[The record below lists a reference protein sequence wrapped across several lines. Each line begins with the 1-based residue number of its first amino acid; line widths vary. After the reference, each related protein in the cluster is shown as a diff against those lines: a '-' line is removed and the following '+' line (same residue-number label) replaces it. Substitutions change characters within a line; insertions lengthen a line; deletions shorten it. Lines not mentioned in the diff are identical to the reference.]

1 MKTYTFKIEGT
12 HCAACEI
19 IIEREVKKLPGIS
32 RIEYLNGGE
41 QVVVNYDHT
50 IIEDINNQIKNVL
63 EKNGYKIDEGVVGIR
78 NNRKEW
84 FDAVMITISVISI
97 YVILQNVLKTDFTVP
112 GEINYVSIFIIG
124 IIASVST
131 CMAVVGGIVLSL
143 SSQFAKNGKFT
154 PIISFHI
161 SRLVSF
167 FILGGVIGAIGSV
180 LRPTLAFQGT
190 LEIILFIVF
199 IVLGLNLLGFNVFR
213 FGLAKKIGTKSI
225 GLLSKTTSSTIGNL
239 SAIAAGVVTFILP
252 CGFTQAA
259 QFSAIGSG
267 SFLSGGLIMLVF
279 SLGTLPVLAI
289 ISFVSVRFIQPT
301 FYKASGLI
309 IISFAFIN
317 ILQNWEKI
325 RVGLGF

>member
-19 IIEREVKKLPGIS
+19 IIEREVKKLPGILG
-32 RIEYLNGGE
+32 IEYKHGGE
-41 QVVVNYDHT
+41 EVVVSFDDSK
-50 IIEDINNQIKNVL
+50 IEDINSQIKNVL

-78 NNRKEW
+78 NKKKEW
-84 FDAVMITISVISI
+84 FDAIMIAVSVISI
-97 YVILQNVLKTDFTVP
+97 YVILQNLLKTDFTVS
-112 GEINYVSIFIIG
+112 GEINFISIFIIG

-154 PIISFHI
+154 PIISFHV
-161 SRLVSF
+161 SRLLSF

-180 LRPTLAFQGT
+180 LRPTLAFQGA

-199 IVLGLNLLGFNVFR
+199 VVLGLNLLGFNVFK
-213 FGLAKKIGTKSI
+213 FGLSKKIGAKSI
-225 GLLSKTTSSTIGNL
+225 SFLSKTTSSTIGNL
-239 SAIAAGVVTFILP
+239 SAIAAGAVTFVLP

-279 SLGTLPVLAI
+279 ALGTFPVLAI
-289 ISFVSVRFIQPT
+289 ISFLSVRFIQPT

-317 ILQNWEKI
+317 VLQNWEKI